1 MSKEL
6 ASEKTD
12 SQLLVFEEEGEQKNG
27 DGQGKKK
34 DSTDSNLHARFDPR
48 PSARLD
54 YLQDAL

>member
-12 SQLLVFEEEGEQKNG
+12 SQLLVFEEKGEQKNR

-34 DSTDSNLHARFDPR
+34 DSTNSSLHARFDPR
-48 PSARLD
+48 PNARLD
-54 YLQDAL
+54 YLQDVL